1 MYNIVLKHEF
11 KEHLTVILPN
21 VLSGKSICRWLKFL
35 LIISVLCSS
44 VNELLKIKEDL
55 TKERDEIL
63 GEIVKLREQLAQ
75 SSSTQQH
82 LEEQKNEAEEK
93 IQEVK

>member
-1 MYNIVLKHEF
+1 M
-11 KEHLTVILPN
+11 ILPN

>member
-1 MYNIVLKHEF
+1 
-11 KEHLTVILPN
+11 
-21 VLSGKSICRWLKFL
+21 
-35 LIISVLCSS
+35 